1 MYIISFLL
9 LQHLLEKK
17 KKSQKHR
24 QTNIYSKEK
33 DKEKYRIIL

>member
-9 LQHLLEKK
+9 LQHLLEK